1 MNYTFRHDLKS
12 KEQYMGFIDWVVNR
26 VKPRPGKVKRT
37 IGNEKSEDTGIT
49 QESDPA
55 ADNTAAMNTNVYDSI
70 VDVDYWW
77 CFPGHYQP
85 DKPLQDFVDI
95 DTAVLRLRQEM
106 AIQKFPLMD
115 IPANILNVFK
125 ILEAPN
131 FAYSEITALV
141 EHSPAMTGEF
151 LKVVNSASMN
161 RGEKIHNLH
170 VALTR
175 LGREKIKSILYLYA
189 AKLNFKTAPLFLNV
203 VEEIIDHSYA
213 TGIIAAYLSQKL
225 GQDQEEAFL
234 AGLLHDIGKIAT
246 LRAMAVVCELPEK
259 VDYELTQEYFNV
271 IFNVLHEDVG
281 AYISDTWRL
290 GGQIRT
296 AIAHHNN
303 MEFSE
308 EHDENAIAL
317 TSLVNLSDTMAR
329 VAGKGR
335 MIGSVNIFDL
345 QSTQLLGL
353 TKNWANVEFL
363 EAVPGLLKFN
373 TKA

>member
-1 MNYTFRHDLKS
+1 
-12 KEQYMGFIDWVVNR
+12 MGFIDWVVNR

-37 IGNEKSEDTGIT
+37 IGNEKSEATGIT

-55 ADNTAAMNTNVYDSI
+55 ADNTAVMNTNVYDSI

-290 GGQIRT
+290 GDQIRT
-296 AIAHHNN
+296 AIAHHND

-308 EHDENAIAL
+308 EHDEDAIAL

>member
-1 MNYTFRHDLKS
+1 
-12 KEQYMGFIDWVVNR
+12 MGFIDWIINR
-26 VKPRPGKVKRT
+26 LKPRPGKGRESAGD
-37 IGNEKSEDTGIT
+37 GNSSDAGIT
-49 QESDPA
+49 QEVSSGTAVTGSRPA
-55 ADNTAAMNTNVYDSI
+55 VKDAAVNTNAYDSI
-70 VDVDYWW
+70 ADVDYWW

-85 DKPLQDFVDI
+85 GKPLQDFVDI
-95 DTAVLRLRQEM
+95 DAAVMRLRQEM
-106 AIQKFPLMD
+106 AMQKFPLMD
-115 IPANILNVFK
+115 IPANILSVFK

-271 IFNVLHEDVG
+271 IFSILHEDVG

-308 EHDENAIAL
+308 EDDEEAIAL
-317 TSLVNLSDTMAR
+317 ASLVNLSDTMAR

-335 MIGSVNIFDL
+335 MIGPINIFDL

-353 TKNWANVEFL
+353 TKNWTNVEFL